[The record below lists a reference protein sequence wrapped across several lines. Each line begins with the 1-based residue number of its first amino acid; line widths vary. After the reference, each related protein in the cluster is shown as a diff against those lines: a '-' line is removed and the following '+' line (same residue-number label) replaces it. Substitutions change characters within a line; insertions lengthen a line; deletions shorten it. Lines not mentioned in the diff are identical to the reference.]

1 MKTIKLKLRKP
12 RQDVVD
18 AIERERYEIMKEI
31 TRMMFQDDIGAKG
44 VIALAQVAEM
54 IRKRAE
60 W

>member
-1 MKTIKLKLRKP
+1 MATIKLRKP
-12 RQDVVD
+12 RPDVVD

-31 TRMMFQDDIGAKG
+31 TQMMFMDDIGAKG
-44 VIALAQVAEM
+44 VIALGRVAEM

>member
-1 MKTIKLKLRKP
+1 MKTIKLSKT
-12 RQDVVD
+12 RQDVID

-31 TRMMFQDDIGAKG
+31 TQMMFMDDIGAKG
-44 VIALAQVAEM
+44 VIALGRVADM

>member
-1 MKTIKLKLRKP
+1 MKTIKLSKP
-12 RQDVVD
+12 SPAVID
-18 AIERERYEIMKEI
+18 AVERERYEIVKEI
-31 TRMMFQDDIGAKG
+31 TKMMFQDDIGAKG

>member
-1 MKTIKLKLRKP
+1 MKTIKLSKP

-31 TRMMFQDDIGAKG
+31 TNMMFMDDIGSKG
-44 VIALAQVAEM
+44 VIALGRVADM